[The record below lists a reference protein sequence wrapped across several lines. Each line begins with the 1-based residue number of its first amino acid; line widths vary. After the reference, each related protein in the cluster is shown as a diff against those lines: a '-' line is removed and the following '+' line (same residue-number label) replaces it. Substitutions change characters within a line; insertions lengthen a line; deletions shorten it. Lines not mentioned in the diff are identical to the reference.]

1 MPQTPRSVGRS
12 DWGIFFT
19 ESLRSFTTT
28 ASVLP
33 SSRHLASA
41 MLRPID
47 FERAR
52 AIVELG
58 AGTGAVTLE
67 LLQRM
72 RPDARLY
79 ALDINARFIEY
90 LRQTVSDPRLV
101 PLTGAA
107 EDLGQILREQGVEK
121 ADAII
126 SSLGLTTMQ
135 DEQRGR
141 ILRGIRECLAP
152 GGVVS
157 QFQYWHSRGGPR
169 WLRVLGV
176 RGFPEEEF
184 LRQYFHRISTDHVL
198 RNFPPATVYSCR
210 FAIAN
215 SL

>member
-1 MPQTPRSVGRS
+1 MRQAPRNVGRS
-12 DWGIFFT
+12 DWGLFLT
-19 ESLRSFTTT
+19 ESLRSLSTT
-28 ASVLP
+28 ASILP
-33 SSRHLASA
+33 SSKHLASA

-52 AIVELG
+52 VIVELG
-58 AGTGAVTLE
+58 VGTGAVTLE

-79 ALDINARFIEY
+79 ALDINARFIDFVRKTI
-90 LRQTVSDPRLV
+90 LDPRLV
-101 PLTGAA
+101 PLVGAA
-107 EDLGQILREQGVEK
+107 EDLGEILLAQGIRK

-135 DEQRGR
+135 DQQREQ
-141 ILRGIRECLAP
+141 ILGEVRKCLVA

-169 WLRVLGV
+169 WLRVLGLH
-176 RGFPEEEF
+176 GFSEEAF

-210 FAIAN
+210 IATATV
-215 SL
+215 L

>member
-1 MPQTPRSVGRS
+1 MRQAPRSVGRS
-12 DWGIFFT
+12 DWGLFLT
-19 ESLRSFTTT
+19 ESFRSFSTT
-28 ASVLP
+28 ASLLP

-47 FERAR
+47 FERAQV
-52 AIVELG
+52 IVELG
-58 AGTGAVTLE
+58 VGTGAVTLE

-79 ALDINARFIEY
+79 ALDINARFIDFV
-90 LRQTVSDPRLV
+90 RKTIPDPRLAPV
-101 PLTGAA
+101 VGAA
-107 EDLGQILREQGVEK
+107 EDLGEILRELGERK

-135 DEQRGR
+135 DNQRER
-141 ILRGIRECLAP
+141 ILREIRQCLAP

-169 WLRVLGV
+169 WMRAFGL

-184 LRQYFHRISTDHVL
+184 LRQYFHWISTDQVL
-198 RNFPPATVYSCR
+198 FNFPPATVYSCR
-210 FAIAN
+210 FAT
-215 SL
+215 

>member
-1 MPQTPRSVGRS
+1 MRQTPRSVGRS
-12 DWGIFFT
+12 DWGLFLT
-19 ESLRSFTTT
+19 ESFRSFTTT
-28 ASVLP
+28 ASLLP
-33 SSRHLASA
+33 SSKHLASA

-52 AIVELG
+52 VIVELG
-58 AGTGAVTLE
+58 VGTGAVTME

-79 ALDINARFIEY
+79 ALDINARFIDFV
-90 LRQTVSDPRLV
+90 RRTIPDPRLAPV
-101 PLTGAA
+101 VGAA
-107 EDLGQILREQGVEK
+107 EDLGEIMREAGERK

-135 DEQRGR
+135 DNQREQ
-141 ILRGIRECLAP
+141 ILCEMRKCLAH

-169 WLRVLGV
+169 WMRALGLH
-176 RGFPEEEF
+176 GFPEEEF

-210 FAIAN
+210 FAT
-215 SL
+215 

>member
-12 DWGIFFT
+12 DWGVFLT

-33 SSRHLASA
+33 SSKHLASA

-79 ALDINARFIEY
+79 ALDINARFIGF
-90 LRQTVSDPRLV
+90 LRKTISDPRLV
-101 PLTGAA
+101 PLEGAA
-107 EDLGQILREQGVEK
+107 EDLGAILQQQGVRK

-135 DEQRGR
+135 DQQRER
-141 ILRGIRECLAP
+141 ILCEMRECLVP

-169 WLRVLGV
+169 WLRVLGL

-184 LRQYFHRISTDHVL
+184 LRQYFHRISADHVL

-210 FAIAN
+210 FATAN
-215 SL
+215 GL

>member
-12 DWGIFFT
+12 DWGVFLI

-33 SSRHLASA
+33 SSKHLASA

-79 ALDINARFIEY
+79 ALDINARFIEF
-90 LRQTVSDPRLV
+90 LRETISDPRLV
-101 PLTGAA
+101 PLEGAA
-107 EDLGQILREQGVEK
+107 EDLGAILQQQGVRK

-135 DEQRGR
+135 DQQRER
-141 ILRGIRECLAP
+141 ILWEMRECLVP

-157 QFQYWHSRGGPR
+157 QFQYLHSRGGPR
-169 WLRVLGV
+169 WMRALGLH
-176 RGFPEEEF
+176 GFSEEEF
-184 LRQYFHRISTDHVL
+184 LR
-198 RNFPPATVYSCR
+198 
-210 FAIAN
+210 
-215 SL
+215 